1 MTEAEI
7 RDEYN
12 ILERSRKDSRA
23 FGLLYEKYYDK
34 IFYFIYR
41 QTEDEDVT
49 ADLCSQTFLNALH
62 N

>member
-12 ILERSRKDSRA
+12 ILEKSRKDSRA

-41 QTEDEDVT
+41 QQKTKM
-49 ADLCSQTFLNALH
+49 
-62 N
+62 